1 MRGEAVPDRR
11 GVDDLLDEQIRYYR
25 ARAPEYDATSR
36 PDGDPFAEI
45 TAEATADL
53 QGLGPVDVAIELGA
67 GTGQFTGTLASI
79 ADRVIAL
86 DTSPEALALNAA
98 KVPAPNVDRVVGDA
112 FVFAP
117 VRRADLVMFGFLLSH
132 IPRSQFAAFW
142 EGVGR
147 MLTSGGRVFVVDEA
161 PHGVWSEERDRD
173 DDDVVL
179 RTLLNGRRFR
189 VVKVLWEPTLLV
201 QRLAELGWRA
211 MLTRRDPF
219 YWGRVETLD

>member
-1 MRGEAVPDRR
+1 M
-11 GVDDLLDEQIRYYR
+11 
-25 ARAPEYDATSR
+25 
-36 PDGDPFAEI
+36 
-45 TAEATADL
+45 
-53 QGLGPVDVAIELGA
+53 AIELGA
-67 GTGQFTGTLASI
+67 GTGQFTRTLASI

-86 DTSPEALALNAA
+86 DTSPEALDLNAA

-117 VRRADLVMFGFLLSH
+117 GRRADLVMFGFLLSH
-132 IPRSQFAAFW
+132 IPRSQFVAFW

-179 RTLLNGRRFR
+179 RTLL
-189 VVKVLWEPTLLV
+189 
-201 QRLAELGWRA
+201 AELGWRA